1 MAGKKK
7 KKDLGTSGKHFTS
20 GGGAGHAKHA
30 TNKSE
35 TASRVANFDK
45 MIEKIQ
51 ERHPDLTR

>member
-7 KKDLGTSGKHFTS
+7 KKDLGASGKHLTS
-20 GGGAGHAKHA
+20 GGGAGHAKH